1 MSIPT
6 PQVEKGL
13 VGSLLI
19 RPQYMGEMLA
29 QVTPEDILSPLPG
42 AIYRAMVAMH
52 ERGIPMTMEA
62 VRDELAARPGVAPV
76 PERELVELISSVDSR
91 PPTWYVRP
99 VLEASARRRL
109 VTRCRQMVELVS
121 DPDVSTGEA
130 IDQARE
136 LLASVDMPLDAPPE
150 SVDIATFCAGDD
162 SYDWLV
168 PDLIERGDRL
178 LIVAPEGQGKSM
190 LSRQLAVCCAA
201 GIQPFGRRGFD
212 PVRVLLIDLENPPTL
227 ARRKLR
233 PMHVKARELR
243 PQLDPTNLGII
254 ARPGGIDVTHRTDA
268 RWLASQVTA
277 FRPDLLVLGPLYKL
291 FAADD
296 KWEQGARAVTVIL
309 DDLRERIGFG
319 LVMETHAP
327 QGQGTHR
334 PMRPVGSSIW
344 LRWPEFVLTF
354 VPVETHP
361 HVVKVTMSK
370 DRDERYWPK
379 FMERGGDWPWT
390 RCRDPGD
397 KRPAA
402 PDPDPPQE
410 NTGPNFSQEEAF

>member
-1 MSIPT
+1 MTVAP
-6 PQVEKGL
+6 PLVEQGF

-19 RPQYMGEMLA
+19 RPQYMGEMVA
-29 QVTPEDILSPLPG
+29 QVIPEDLLTPLPS

-62 VRDELAARPGVAPV
+62 VRDELASRPNAAPV
-76 PERELVELISSVDSR
+76 PERDLVELISSVDSR

-99 VLEASARRRL
+99 VLEAAARRRL
-109 VTRCRQMVELVS
+109 ITRCRQMVEMAS
-121 DPDVSTGEA
+121 DPNVLTGDA
-130 IDQARE
+130 IEEARE
-136 LLASVDMPLDAPPE
+136 LLASVDMPLDAPAE
-150 SVDIATFCAGDD
+150 AVDIATFCAGDD

-190 LSRQLAVCCAA
+190 LARQLAVCCAA
-201 GIQPFGRRGFD
+201 GIQPFGRLGFP

-254 ARPGGIDVTHRTDA
+254 ARPGGIDVNQRTDA

-296 KWEQGARAVTVIL
+296 KWEQGARAVTVLL

-327 QGQGTHR
+327 QGQGPHR
-334 PMRPVGSSIW
+334 QMRPVGSSIW
-344 LRWPEFVLTF
+344 LRWPEFILTF
-354 VPVETHP
+354 APLDSYP
-361 HVVKVTMSK
+361 DVVKVTMSK

-379 FMERGGDWPWT
+379 FMQRGGDWPWT
-390 RCRDPGD
+390 RCRDPEGP
-397 KRPAA
+397 KGRPEAE
-402 PDPDPPQE
+402 PDDRPVY
-410 NTGPNFSQEEAF
+410 TGPSYRQDAM